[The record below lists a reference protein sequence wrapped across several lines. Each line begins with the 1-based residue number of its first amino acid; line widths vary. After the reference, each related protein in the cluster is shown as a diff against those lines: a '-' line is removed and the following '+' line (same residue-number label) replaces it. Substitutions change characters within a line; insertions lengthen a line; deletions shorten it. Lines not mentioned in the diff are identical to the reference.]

1 MYIAPLARCITFFRE
16 IYVRNVDYCSQKEF
30 FMMAMELFTPSN
42 MTSQVFL
49 ASCFLLQTSLLSMWQ
64 NNNGGSNNMGR
75 KNSRLGT
82 GELTLQLI
90 RFIISP

>member
-1 MYIAPLARCITFFRE
+1 
-16 IYVRNVDYCSQKEF
+16 
-30 FMMAMELFTPSN
+30 MMAMELFTPSN

-82 GELTLQLI
+82 GELTLQLMC
-90 RFIISP
+90 FIISP